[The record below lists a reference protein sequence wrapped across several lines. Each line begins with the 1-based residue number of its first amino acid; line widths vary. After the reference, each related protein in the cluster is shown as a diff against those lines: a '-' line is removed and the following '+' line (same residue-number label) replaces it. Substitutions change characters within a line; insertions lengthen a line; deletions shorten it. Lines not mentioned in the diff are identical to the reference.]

1 MSLSE
6 PSEAVHLTA
15 SGRRAKQ
22 RPADLQREREFLDW
36 CAEMDSGRDDED
48 RSWQAFIAM
57 RDKAR
62 LKRRDDQRREAR
74 HARGLKRPG
83 PAPSAERRCHDLP
96 RRRPPGAKTKR
107 QQRREEQS
115 AREAQRVAA
124 RKERYLLWEQQ
135 HREEREEKKRLKR
148 EALLLLPL
156 RAASEAVPRSRERT
170 MLGQCEGTTQ
180 LGDRCQLHRASVHAA
195 AAPLRRGERF
205 CAHHDPARFT
215 GVRCAGVKKK
225 GGGGQCNVWSGARHA
240 DAEPLRRGSPF
251 CHHHRVRCA
260 GRTHAGARCSVTSS
274 STHEHAE
281 PLRQGAEFCRHHQR
295 PGEPGGDAEPSDED
309 DGEGSTEDEGPA
321 VCDACGSYM
330 LCCQCEALRTWQ
342 AEERE
347 RTRRMLL
354 HADGGRADGYSSD
367 ELPGFGGVCDDSED
381 EHTSGW

>member
-1 MSLSE
+1 
-6 PSEAVHLTA
+6 
-15 SGRRAKQ
+15 
-22 RPADLQREREFLDW
+22 
-36 CAEMDSGRDDED
+36 
-48 RSWQAFIAM
+48 
-57 RDKAR
+57 
-62 LKRRDDQRREAR
+62 
-74 HARGLKRPG
+74 
-83 PAPSAERRCHDLP
+83 
-96 RRRPPGAKTKR
+96 
-107 QQRREEQS
+107 
-115 AREAQRVAA
+115 
-124 RKERYLLWEQQ
+124 
-135 HREEREEKKRLKR
+135 
-148 EALLLLPL
+148 
-156 RAASEAVPRSRERT
+156 

-381 EHTSGW
+381 DLGCYMATASDDEAREADWAERVAAADSRLACTLT